1 MPSDGSSPAST
12 AAVPRPD
19 RVEGLLRPAPAYG
32 PMLEIDGGDGGG
44 QVVRTAVALSALT
57 GEAITVEDVRG
68 DRPDPGLRPQHV
80 AAVEAAAALSSAT
93 VEAEEGADAL
103 VFRPDAVRATDV
115 AVDVGTAGSVALVLE
130 AVLPLATALSAPA
143 TVTVTGGTDVEWAP
157 PVDYLR
163 RVKLPLLAAF
173 GLDAELSVDSRGF
186 YPVGGGEV
194 TLRLRPSSLDPVD
207 VAERGALR
215 RVEVHSV
222 ADGRLAD
229 AEVAERQAAAAA
241 EAIEAAPVGTETT
254 YADADCAGSSV
265 VLVAVYEGSRAG
277 FTALGEAGK
286 PSEAVAA
293 EAVEAFRRFHDSGA
307 AVDRHLADQLQ
318 LPLALAGGEVTAP
331 EATAH
336 VETNRSVIAALGHE
350 PVVERREDDVRL
362 SG

>member
-1 MPSDGSSPAST
+1 
-12 AAVPRPD
+12 
-19 RVEGLLRPAPAYG
+19 
-32 PMLEIDGGDGGG
+32 MLEIDGDDGGG

-57 GEAITVEDVRG
+57 GEAVRVTEVRG
-68 DRPDPGLRPQHV
+68 DRPEPGMRPQHV
-80 AAVEAAAALSSAT
+80 AAVEAAAALCSAT
-93 VEAEEGADAL
+93 VDGASEGADDL

-115 AVDVGTAGSVALVLE
+115 AVDVGTAGSVALVLD

-157 PVDYLR
+157 PIDYLR

-173 GLDAELSVDSRGF
+173 GFDAELSVESRGF
-186 YPVGGGEV
+186 YPLGGGEV
-194 TLRLRPSSLDPVD
+194 TLRLRPSSPEPVA
-207 VAERGALR
+207 VADRGALR

-277 FTALGEAGK
+277 FTALGEAGR

-293 EAVEAFRRFHDSGA
+293 DAVEAFRRFDGGDA

-318 LPLALAGGEVTAP
+318 LPLALAGGEATAP

-336 VETNRSVIAALGHE
+336 VETNRSVVAAFGND
-350 PVVERREDDVRL
+350 PVVERRDGGVRL
-362 SG
+362 SGPGSGSGSG